1 MNQTYQQLRAK
12 YALAKV
18 KEVKVLPDDKVGVK
32 GRFKA
37 YSKQLPIMIQ
47 SNGLGM
53 ALAYIFSKGQPSTEK
68 KNDEAMA
75 WYMLFDLLREWLVQ
89 HHQAWGDT
97 EEDCIHTLVM
107 EGTQQQYQLAQSES
121 MALLYWV
128 KEYSN
133 GFIEGEV
140 TIND

>member
-1 MNQTYQQLRAK
+1 MDQTYQQLRAK
-12 YALAKV
+12 YALRKV
-18 KEVKVLPDDKVGVK
+18 KEVTDLPDEKAGVK

-53 ALAYIFSKGQPSTEK
+53 TLAYIFSKSQAGSERK
-68 KNDEAMA
+68 SDEAMA
-75 WYMLFDLLREWLVQ
+75 WYMLFDLLREWLVH

-97 EEDCIHTLVM
+97 HEECIHTLLM
-107 EGTQQQYQLAQSES
+107 DGTQQQYQLAQLES

-133 GFIEGEV
+133 GLIEGEV
-140 TIND
+140 NIHD